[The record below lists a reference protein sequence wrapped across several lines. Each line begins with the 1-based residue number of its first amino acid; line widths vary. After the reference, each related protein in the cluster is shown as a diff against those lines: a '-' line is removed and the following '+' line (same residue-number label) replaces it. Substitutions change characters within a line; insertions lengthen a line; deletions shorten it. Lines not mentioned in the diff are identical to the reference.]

1 MAKTEGDGEGEK
13 STNFIKNLGD
23 EIKKSLSFDAVNEQ
37 AKTLYKNVNEVVKEM
52 GIGRENAYALTV
64 ELGDAESK
72 ITALGGSLKDAV
84 DIQKEFMVTTNQQ
97 SILSAQILEDVF
109 ETSKALGESTS
120 NFIKS
125 FEVVGGS
132 IEKFTENMSQVS
144 QIAASFGV
152 NAKAVSSDVLS
163 NIDLLDNYDFSNGVE
178 GLANMAS
185 TMSQLKY
192 TLGDVEKVTNA
203 LLDPSKALNFSQK
216 IASLGIQN
224 RELTDNLNVQMMAL
238 ENPEKLMKEITKEF
252 SNFYEKQT
260 DGTYKLGKT
269 GLLMMEDYSNITGI
283 SSDKLRVAAKEM
295 LEIKDK
301 MGQITL
307 PTLESDEATKN
318 YISQMSKIGKDG
330 KAVIT
335 FEAKDERGM
344 IEKVTKTLDE
354 LTTSDAEML
363 KIQMEEQ
370 AKKTSE
376 EKVIEQMTPEEREKA
391 LRDSISSAI
400 KNGFATTKV
409 VQGGI
414 ELKKD
419 AIELLL
425 KPLSTAI
432 DSSSIRKAGDTVATT
447 VADLSVSIKKFVKG
461 DGGLEG
467 AFDGVKTSATVLE
480 GIMSGQLKKGL
491 ETFDESL
498 SKINLDDY
506 NQFGLIIK
514 EITGKKTGDL
524 SDLRAVIKDELF
536 TMNTKQKDAIISD
549 GVVIPYDEGDVAAVF
564 KNEGS
569 KMDINEVQKSVDNVN
584 KSPEREFLNQY
595 VGTITKTENIDKKI
609 IEGEAS
615 ITVNFKSDNNKDI
628 EYQLME
634 KLRDLSFVQE
644 IKDRLNSGI
653 MEKISGGLI
662 EGKK

>member
-1 MAKTEGDGEGEK
+1 MAKQGGDDDK
-13 STNFIKNLGD
+13 SGNFIKNLGD

-37 AKTLYKNVNEVVKEM
+37 AKTLYKSVNEVVKEI
-52 GIGRENAYALTV
+52 GVGRENAYALTV
-64 ELGDAESK
+64 ELGDSESK
-72 ITALGGSLKDAV
+72 ITALGGSLQDAV
-84 DIQKEFMVTTNQQ
+84 NIQKEFFNATNQQ
-97 SILSAQILEDVF
+97 AILSAQILEDVF
-109 ETSKALGESTS
+109 ETSKALGASTS
-120 NFIKS
+120 TFIKS

-132 IEKFTENMSQVS
+132 IEKFTDNMSQVS

-163 NIDLLDNYDFSNGVE
+163 NIDLLDNYDFSNGIE
-178 GLANMAS
+178 GLAQMAS

-192 TLGDVEKVTNA
+192 TLDDVEKVTNS
-203 LLDPSKALNFSQK
+203 LLDPAKALNFSQK
-216 IASLGIQN
+216 IASMGSMN
-224 RELTDNLNVQMMAL
+224 RELTDSLNVQMLAL
-238 ENPEKLMKEITKEF
+238 ENPEKLMEEITKEF
-252 SNFYEKQT
+252 SHFYEKQI

-269 GLLMMEDYSNITGI
+269 GLLMMSDYSQIAGI
-283 SSDKLRVAAKEM
+283 SSDKLRAASKEM
-295 LEIKDK
+295 LEAKDK
-301 MGQITL
+301 MSQITL
-307 PTLESDEATKN
+307 PTLESDEETKN

-363 KIQMEEQ
+363 KIQREEQ

-376 EKVIEQMTPEEREKA
+376 EKIVEQMTPEEREKA
-391 LRDSISSAI
+391 LRESITAAI

-409 VQGGI
+409 VQGAI

-425 KPLSTAI
+425 KPLSSAI
-432 DSSSIRKAGDTVATT
+432 ESSSIRKAGDTVATT
-447 VADLSVSIKKFVKG
+447 VADLGVSIKKFVKG
-461 DGGLEG
+461 QSDLSD
-467 AFDGVKTSATVLE
+467 AFDGVKSSATVLE
-480 GIMSGQLKKGL
+480 GILSGQLKKGL

-549 GVVIPYDEGDVAAVF
+549 GMVIPYDEGDVAAVF
-564 KNEGS
+564 KERGS
-569 KMDINEVQKSVDNVN
+569 EMNIDDVKKTVDNTKTPAQDFV
-584 KSPEREFLNQY
+584 NQY
-595 VGTITKTENIDKKI
+595 VGTVNKTENIDKKI

-615 ITVNFKSDNNKDI
+615 ITINFKADNNKDI

-634 KLRDLSFVQE
+634 KLKDISFIQE
-644 IKDRLNSGI
+644 VKNRLNGSL
-653 MEKISGGLI
+653 MEKISGGLL
-662 EGKK
+662 ENKK

>member
-1 MAKTEGDGEGEK
+1 MGDDENK
-13 STNFIKNLGD
+13 SSNFIKNLGD
-23 EIKKSLSFDAVNEQ
+23 EIKKSLSFDAINEQ
-37 AKTLYKNVNEVVKEM
+37 AKTLYKSVNEVAKSM
-52 GIGRENAYALTV
+52 GVGRENAYALTV

-84 DIQKEFMVTTNQQ
+84 DIQKEFMSVTNQQ
-97 SILSAQILEDVF
+97 SILSAKILEDVYK
-109 ETSKALGESTS
+109 TSKSLGASQDS
-120 NFIKS
+120 FIKS
-125 FEVVGGS
+125 FEVLGGS
-132 IEKFTENMSQVS
+132 IENFTSNMEQVS

-178 GLANMAS
+178 GLAQMAT
-185 TMSQLKY
+185 TMSQMKY
-192 TLGDVEKVTNA
+192 TLGDVERVTNA

-216 IASLGIQN
+216 MAALGSQN

-238 ENPEKLMKEITKEF
+238 ENPEKLMKNITEEF
-252 SNFYEKQT
+252 AKFYQKQE
-260 DGTYKLGKT
+260 DGTYKLSKQ
-269 GLLMMEDYSNITGI
+269 GLLLMDDYANASGI
-283 SSDKLRVAAKEM
+283 SSEKLRAASKEM
-295 LEIKDK
+295 LELKDK
-301 MGQITL
+301 MGQIKL
-307 PTLESDEATKN
+307 PTLESDDATKN
-318 YISQMSKIGKDG
+318 YISQLSNIGKDG

-335 FEAKDERGM
+335 FETKDERGM